1 MVENPEGE
9 TVRVVILCP
18 SSTEGVLSTIHT
30 VASAAPG
37 DFTCPQGSSLGPF
50 LSGLSAKGETNYK
63 QTGGSQ
69 GHSKAGGHLHP
80 DPPGYD
86 VAEGEPEVWAANR
99 MLLLLGCTSKEAL
112 RLSRRASSSPQGLE
126 IRFWKEG
133 CWQSVADL
141 VHQ

>member
-1 MVENPEGE
+1 MKLFELSSCAHHPQEGSCP
-9 TVRVVILCP
+9 RFRLSQVVLLVISLFHRARLSGR
-18 SSTEGVLSTIHT
+18 SSG
-30 VASAAPG
+30 ASAM
-37 DFTCPQGSSLGPF
+37 
-50 LSGLSAKGETNYK
+50 GETNYK
-63 QTGGSQ
+63 QTGGSE

-126 IRFWKEG
+126 IMFWKEG
-133 CWQSVADL
+133 CWQSVANL